1 MTEVSDFGE
10 KMGGAGPVGLPEM
23 QATAAWQ
30 AAWGVTEFTLYYG
43 LTDRPIDVQRA
54 YGDYVGRLNAVLKPA
69 RRVSDVLLY
78 YPIYDL
84 WAEYKPVAQPLNLG
98 SQSARAQR
106 IVNSFNRWGQSLQR
120 NQVPFTLV
128 DHESLAAMSLSAEG
142 RLVSGKH
149 AFRALVLPV
158 GVELPEA
165 VAKHVEEFGRRGGII
180 VRGEEA
186 GTSPSAI
193 QKTVRPRYTLS
204 PANERIAL
212 GEFDRDG
219 KAVLLVVNV
228 GGKAY
233 EGTLQGEVAG
243 EWQSLDPASGE
254 ARPIARSGESISL
267 NLPPRQATILVR
279 Q

>member
-1 MTEVSDFGE
+1 
-10 KMGGAGPVGLPEM
+10 
-23 QATAAWQ
+23 
-30 AAWGVTEFTLYYG
+30 VTEFTLYYG

-84 WAEYKPVAQPLNLG
+84 WAEYKPVAQPLNLA

-106 IVNSFNRWGQSLQR
+106 IVNSFSRWGQSLQR

-128 DHESLAAMSLSAEG
+128 DHESLAAMSLSADG
-142 RLVSGKH
+142 RLVVGKH
-149 AFRALVLPV
+149 TFRAVVLPV
-158 GVELPEA
+158 EAELPEA
-165 VAKHVEEFGRRGGII
+165 VAKQIEEFGRRGGIV
-180 VRGEEA
+180 VRGEGA
-186 GTSPSAI
+186 GTSPNANI
-193 QKTVRPRYTLS
+193 QKTIRPRYTLS

-219 KAVLLVVNV
+219 KGVLLVVNV

-233 EGTLQGEVAG
+233 EGALQGDVAG
-243 EWQSLDPASGE
+243 DWQSLDPASGE
-254 ARPIARSGESISL
+254 TRPIARGGESISL
-267 NLPPRQATILVR
+267 KLAPRQATILVR